1 VEANFEERRAAMPS
15 DVLRRHLLAMAPSPE
30 AFLTCRGGFARSL
43 ATLSACCYIM
53 GIGDRHLDNFLLDT
67 TTGTVIGIDFGAA
80 FGHATSELPVPEL
93 LPFRL
98 TNQFQNLLQPLDSVG
113 LLKG

>member
-1 VEANFEERRAAMPS
+1 MDASRGLRVRIEADREVNHEASRLLLIPHATNPAVKVEANFEERRAAMPT
-15 DVLRRHLLAMAPSPE
+15 DILRQHLLAMAPSPE

-67 TTGTVIGIDFGAA
+67 TTG
-80 FGHATSELPVPEL
+80 
-93 LPFRL
+93 
-98 TNQFQNLLQPLDSVG
+98 
-113 LLKG
+113 